1 MTDNKKGATPYE
13 NAPQDNQAD
22 IDLTAERERGLYLPL
37 AWAELGRSAKPAK
50 FRGKTKRKT
59 KRKTRADA
67 IRAKRNQGNVDAGL
81 AGLIALAAVAGLL
94 LAGVG
99 A

>member
-22 IDLTAERERGLYLPL
+22 VDLTAERERGLYLPL
-37 AWAELGRSAKPAK
+37 AWAKLGRSGKPAK
-50 FRGKTKRKT
+50 FCGKT